1 MVGIMKLILEDP
13 MVNDLLAFAKT
24 NPSVAEVV
32 DHDLYKEIC
41 KHTSLEIFDNSSELL
56 VLGQMLA
63 LAPSLQSITIY
74 NPTFSIPTALFAR
87 ELAKSKSLNTVK
99 LSILSFESTAE
110 NPGNPIFASGFAR
123 ELVKL
128 ESLHTVQFSRCVL
141 DKFFIPTLTVLA
153 ELQSLRTINLY
164 NIMDN
169 MDNGEMPYKLGPK
182 AHEGIL
188 EVARE
193 LVKFKSLDTV
203 NFGNSNLSNVAIEL
217 SKILVSSTS
226 IAKIGMVACSLGD
239 CGLDVAKVF
248 FESGKSYNVNMGNN
262 FRRYPEIK
270 AKISEMAI
278 DHKATNPNHDEFNDL
293 VQAFIPV
300 NPLVELIGDY
310 VALSEVV
317 IEL

>member
-1 MVGIMKLILEDP
+1 MKLSPEDP
-13 MVNDLLAFAKT
+13 RVNDLVAFAKT
-24 NPSVAEVV
+24 NPSVDMIV

-41 KHTSLEIFDNSSELL
+41 KQTSLEIFDGSSELL
-56 VLGQMLA
+56 VLGQMLG
-63 LAPSLQSITIY
+63 LAPSIQSITIY
-74 NPTFSIPTALFAR
+74 NPKFSIPTALFAR
-87 ELAKSKSLNTVK
+87 ELAKSKSIHTVK

-110 NPGNPIFASGFAR
+110 NPGNPIFASGFAI

-141 DKFFIPTLTVLA
+141 DKFFIPTLTVFA

-164 NIMDN
+164 NIMN
-169 MDNGEMPYKLGPK
+169 NGAMPYKLGTE

-203 NFGNSNLSNVAIEL
+203 NFGNSDLSNVAIEM
-217 SKILVSSTS
+217 SKILISSTS
-226 IAKIGMVACSLGD
+226 ITKVGMVNCNLGNY
-239 CGLDVAKVF
+239 GLDVAKVF

-270 AKISEMAI
+270 DKISEMAI
-278 DHKATNPNHDEFNDL
+278 EHKATNPNHDEFNDV
-293 VQAFIPV
+293 VQTFIPI